1 MAGQWVIIEN
11 HLEEDLLIYSSILL
25 MLLLL
30 LLMLLLLLLQGTA
43 SDAFADAVDSPD

>member
-30 LLMLLLLLLQGTA
+30 LLMLLLLLQGTA
-43 SDAFADAVDSPD
+43 SDAFADVVDSPD